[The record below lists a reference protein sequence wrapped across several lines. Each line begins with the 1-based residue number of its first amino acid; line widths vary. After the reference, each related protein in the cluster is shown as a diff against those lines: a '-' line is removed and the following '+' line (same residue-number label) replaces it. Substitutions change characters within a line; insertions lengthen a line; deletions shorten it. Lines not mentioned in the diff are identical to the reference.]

1 MTSKKRRSERKGQK
15 MRLTTN
21 FDALAEE
28 DLYEVYDRYSE
39 ADRRKSVSR
48 AVKKKKVVPVKKK
61 RKEDAVNGI

>member
-1 MTSKKRRSERKGQK
+1 